1 MIVNKSQFYYIDI
14 TSSVDHEVI
23 SSRITSAYQTLPIY
37 FDHDYYYLEFKRAL
51 SSLNECLIKDDVLH
65 QIVHGDL
72 YLALCNSH
80 EAFHSVVHE
89 VYQHAVIELSIPEH
103 KILLISESADILSE
117 VKDVALNLG
126 KKEIKVIWSR
136 IFEWSGNRYVSCIKN
151 GVTNPKL
158 IDKPFGKSFLNF
170 NRRWR
175 THRPTLVA
183 LLFANNLLDRG
194 HVSLAPVEGIN
205 WERIWWSM
213 ESYHNE
219 EITKLLILNK
229 DGILNLPPLFLD
241 STCMEVNRV
250 NHGDTV
256 TYLYNDSYFSVVTET
271 NYYNNQPGRFFSEKV
286 FKPVVME
293 HPFIIVSRPHSLTKF
308 KELGYKSFSPYIDE
322 SYDEVEDDSERL
334 LAIVQEIKR
343 LSYLNP
349 IELKEFLKGLKEVCD
364 YNYQVLLN
372 KTDFI
377 TPLN

>member
-1 MIVNKSQFYYIDI
+1 MIVNKSQFYYID
-14 TSSVDHEVI
+14 SS
-23 SSRITSAYQTLPIY
+23 SSAEQGVLAPRNTSAYQSLPVY
-37 FDHDYYYLEFKRAL
+37 SDHDYYYLEFKRPLDLLA
-51 SSLNECLIKDDVLH
+51 ECLIKDDVLH
-65 QIVHGDL
+65 RIVHGDL

-80 EAFHSVVHE
+80 EAFHSVIDE
-89 VYQHAVIELSIPEH
+89 IYQHAVIELAIPEH
-103 KILLISESADILSE
+103 KILLLSESADILTE
-117 VKDVALNLG
+117 INLVASKLG
-126 KKEIKVIWSR
+126 KQQIKAVWTR
-136 IFEWSGNRYVSCIKN
+136 IFEWSGNRYISCVKN

-158 IDKPFGKSFLNF
+158 VDRHFGKSFLNF

-175 THRPTLVA
+175 LHRPTLVA

-194 HVSLAPVEGIN
+194 HVSLAPVEGTD
-205 WERIWWSM
+205 WEKIWWSM

-241 STCMEVNRV
+241 STCMEINRV

-256 TYLYNDSYFSVVTET
+256 TYLYTDSYFSVVTET
-271 NYYNNQPGRFFSEKV
+271 NYYDHQPGRFFSEKV

-293 HPFIIVSRPHSLTKF
+293 HPFIIVSRPHSLAKF

-322 SYDEVEDDSERL
+322 SYDEVQDDSERL
-334 LAIVQEIKR
+334 QAIVQEIKR
-343 LSYLNP
+343 LSYLTS